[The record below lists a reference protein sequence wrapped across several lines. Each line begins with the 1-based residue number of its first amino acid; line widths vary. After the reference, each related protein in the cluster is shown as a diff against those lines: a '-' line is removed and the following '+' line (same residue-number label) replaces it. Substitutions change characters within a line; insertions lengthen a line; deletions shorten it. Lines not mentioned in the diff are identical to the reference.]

1 MKKIKFLFLAI
12 QLVFI
17 SVAASAQISYS
28 GGKISINGAP
38 ANSYYSLYA
47 KDWGGMYYTCKTN
60 NFLKFDLTPANPRI
74 AGTGDE
80 VVFYNSQTS
89 TFNSIQVANVYNY
102 SDERAKE
109 NIQPLSMGLNTVL
122 SLRPVSYNWKQN
134 SAESIAAET
143 SITSSSE
150 SSIAAYGPIEDEQT
164 QYGFLAQ
171 EVENVIPDA
180 VKTDEEGHKMINY
193 TAIIPM
199 LVQAIQEMQTTIE
212 AQAQKIDM
220 LSNGTVASTSI
231 SDSKSKITSCS
242 PNPAN
247 GLVTITTKLQDG
259 VSSGQIIISSMTGNR
274 EKALAV
280 SSVMPNVTEN
290 ISSLNAGIHIVSLY
304 VNGILQDSQRLI
316 VE

>member
-12 QLVFI
+12 QFAFA
-17 SVAASAQISYS
+17 SVAATAQISYS

-47 KDWGGMYYTCKTN
+47 KDWGGMSYTCLTN

-74 AGTGDE
+74 AGTGNE

-102 SDERAKE
+102 SDARAKE
-109 NIQPLSMGLNTVL
+109 NIQPLSMGLNTIL
-122 SLRPVSYNWKQN
+122 SLRPVSYSWKQN
-134 SAESIAAET
+134 SAESIVTET
-143 SITSSSE
+143 SIAPSSKSSST
-150 SSIAAYGPIEDEQT
+150 AYGPIEDEQT

-199 LVQAIQEMQTTIE
+199 LVQAIQEMQSTIE

-220 LSNGTVASTSI
+220 LSNGTLASMNI
-231 SDSKSKITSCS
+231 SNSGSKIISCS
-242 PNPAN
+242 PNPASGN
-247 GLVTITTKLQDG
+247 VTITTKLQDG
-259 VSSGQIIISSMTGNR
+259 VSSGQLVISSMTGNR
-274 EKALAV
+274 EKTLVV
-280 SSVMPNVTEN
+280 SNVMPNVTEN
-290 ISSLNAGIHIVSLY
+290 ISSLNSGIHIVSLY
-304 VNGILQDSQRLI
+304 VNGKLTDSQRLI
-316 VE
+316 IE

>member
-1 MKKIKFLFLAI
+1 MKKIKYLFLAI
-12 QLVFI
+12 QLVFV
-17 SVAASAQISYS
+17 SVVATAQISYS

-102 SDERAKE
+102 SDARAKE
-109 NIQPLSMGLNTVL
+109 NIQPLSMGLNTIL
-122 SLRPVSYNWKQN
+122 SLRPVSYNWKQEP
-134 SAESIAAET
+134 SQAIATTASID
-143 SITSSSE
+143 SSNDLHG
-150 SSIAAYGPIEDEQT
+150 AAYGPIEDEQT

-199 LVQAIQEMQTTIE
+199 LVQAIQEMQSTIE
-212 AQAQKIDM
+212 AQAQKIDL
-220 LSNGTVASTSI
+220 LSNGAVASAYASNA
-231 SDSKSKITSCS
+231 DNKIIGCN

-247 GLVTITTKLQDG
+247 GNVTITTKLQDET
-259 VSSGQIIISSMTGNR
+259 SSGQLVISSMTGNR
-274 EKALAV
+274 EKTFAV
-280 SSVMPNVTEN
+280 SCGMPSVTEN
-290 ISSLNAGIHIVSLY
+290 VSSLNAGIHIVSLY
-304 VNGILQDSQRLI
+304 VNGKLADSQRLI